1 MKIQRFADVY
11 DEMIGNINEYKKQT
25 QQDIEN
31 LANEKQNALDTY
43 EKNYESQLSNY
54 NDLMNQQQ
62 NYIDNW
68 AATQKETQ
76 QKQTDYNIGLIEQS
90 KQEAEKQT
98 NAEIGNAYIDYQKGL
113 NQFGGSAETLASQG
127 LGGTGFAKNQD
138 IAMNITYQN
147 RVSSAKSALQKA
159 NTDYSNQITQ
169 ALLTNDANLAEIAL
183 KQMEESYQLALQG
196 FEYKTSMENNRLN
209 YIQNLNDSYF
219 GKQNTLQNRLDTYNS
234 TINNITQIRE
244 ETNLK
249 KQQIAQQAAAERQQM
264 AWEREKFYAQLNAQ
278 KEKDN
283 IANRYSDSS
292 TPVSTSGGY
301 ALVTK
306 YYKGD
311 YNKDALTNGK
321 VDSSKVFSNGYQPNN
336 INGNKLVKSGY
347 KVSDLFGEMYGSTGA
362 NLGDQNV
369 WASKNHYYIWDG
381 SQNRY
386 IDVTDNL

>member
-1 MKIQRFADVY
+1 MNIQLFADVY

-219 GKQNTLQNRLDTYNS
+219 SKQNTLQNRLDTYNS

-249 KQQIAQQAAAERQQM
+249 KQQIAEQAAAERQQM

-283 IANRYSDSS
+283 VANRYSDSS

-301 ALVTK
+301 ALVTQ

-362 NLGDQNV
+362 NLSDQNV